1 MSTNDLCTLFDLEG
15 YTIMNCRTD
24 LLSTMIEI
32 RSRKTIRK
40 SPCCHNAK
48 FVRNGTVRRQLRTT
62 PIGLRFT
69 LLEVSVQRYRCK
81 ACGFV
86 FTEKIDFAPKGKGY
100 TWGLAGYVLEL
111 LKSMT
116 IRDVADLVGLHWHT
130 VKEILKGRL
139 LYDYGAIDLTGVKR
153 LLIDEICVGKGYR
166 FLTVVQDADTG
177 RALFVGDGKDAAA
190 LDPFWKKLR
199 LSKARIEAV
208 ASDLSAA
215 YISAVSLNLPGVAHV
230 FDRFHIVK
238 LFNEKLSGLR
248 RSLARQLGQEDKKI
262 LKGSL
267 WLLLKNP
274 TNLDSE
280 RNEKERL
287 EEALALNKPLAA
299 AYYMKEE
306 LRLLWAQA
314 SKKAAETFLA
324 DWIARAA
331 QSGVPMLKKFS
342 ASLARYK
349 PGILTWYDHR
359 ISTGP
364 LEAFNN
370 KIRVLQR
377 KAYGFRDWDFFK
389 LRILSLHKTSSVLVG
404 R

>member
-1 MSTNDLCTLFDLEG
+1 M
-15 YTIMNCRTD
+15 
-24 LLSTMIEI
+24 
-32 RSRKTIRK
+32 
-40 SPCCHNAK
+40 
-48 FVRNGTVRRQLRTT
+48 
-62 PIGLRFT
+62 
-69 LLEVSVQRYRCK
+69 
-81 ACGFV
+81 
-86 FTEKIDFAPKGKGY
+86 
-100 TWGLAGYVLEL
+100 
-111 LKSMT
+111 
-116 IRDVADLVGLHWHT
+116 
-130 VKEILKGRL
+130 
-139 LYDYGAIDLTGVKR
+139 
-153 LLIDEICVGKGYR
+153 LIDEICVGKGFR

-199 LSKARIEAV
+199 RSKARIEAV

-215 YISAVSLNLPGVAHV
+215 YISAVSRNLPEVAHV

-248 RSLARQLGQEDKKI
+248 RSLARELGKEDKKI
-262 LKGSL
+262 LKGCL

-280 RNEKERL
+280 RKEKERL
-287 EEALALNKPLAA
+287 EEALAFNKPLAT

-306 LRLLWAQA
+306 LRLLWGQA
-314 SKKAAETFLA
+314 SKEAAETFLA
-324 DWIARAA
+324 GWIARAT
-331 QSGVPMLKKFS
+331 QSGVPMLKSFS
-342 ASLARYK
+342 VSLERYK
-349 PGILTWYDHR
+349 SGILNWYDHR

-377 KAYGFRDWDFFK
+377 KAYGFRDWAFFK